1 VIGVETAHAIGGT
14 HYINATGGE
23 EFIFKDKFSELDME
37 LGFIQSKL
45 EPYNQNS
52 KEFVIGLSIL
62 DVLFCNGK
70 EKTLEMIKNYEIKWV

>member
-1 VIGVETAHAIGGT
+1 
-14 HYINATGGE
+14 
-23 EFIFKDKFSELDME
+23 ME
-37 LGFIQSKL
+37 LGFIQPKL